1 MKRKENTPKYH
12 EANKE
17 HIHKY
22 KMAHMVGVAEY
33 MRNNAKKYSLNP
45 DMMYVVGLLHD
56 IGYLEGR
63 RHHEEFG
70 AELLKET
77 FSIGFNVSISNDIY
91 QAIKLHG
98 TSPKQILD
106 KSKLQNDVLLLLY
119 EADQQIDAE
128 GHFVGFNGRLNDIK
142 RRYGEDS
149 VAYQTSFETIEFVK
163 SELEKRNLR
172 PLSRYDVEYFDIHPY
187 KFLEDYYSDWD
198 FVDGIDGFIEING
211 SRYQYEMTLSSDVS
225 DDLSKRVFIDGD
237 YFYFS

>member
-1 MKRKENTPKYH
+1 MKKESRKYH

-17 HIHKY
+17 HINKY
-22 KMAHMVGVAEY
+22 KTAHMIGVAEY

-63 RHHEEFG
+63 KNHEEFG
-70 AELLKET
+70 AELLKKT
-77 FSIGFNVSISNDIY
+77 FSIGFHVSISNDIY

-98 TSPKQILD
+98 TSPIKILD

-128 GHFVGFNGRLNDIK
+128 GHFVGFDGRLNDIK

-149 VAYQTSFETIEFVK
+149 IAYQTSFDTIEFVK
-163 SELEKRNLR
+163 SELKKRNLKS
-172 PLSRYDVEYFDIHPY
+172 LSRNDVGYFDIHPCKY
-187 KFLEDYYSDWD
+187 LDDFYPDWEFVEDT
-198 FVDGIDGFIEING
+198 DGFIEING

-237 YFYFS
+237 YFYFG